1 MLLTAALLAA
11 GIGTV
16 AADPLNNNR
25 LEVPCEVDGEEY
37 VFVING
43 EGVAGHI
50 IGEGET
56 GNIIPVQDTVT
67 YRYKDPDTGEMVEE
81 TVVDQLG
88 QFGEKASNKKGLEKD
103 LKICLYESDAD
114 PDTPPITYEVPG
126 LGEVEVVR
134 FEIQAFFTP
143 RGR

>member
-1 MLLTAALLAA
+1 MRRIALLLTSMLLTAALLAA

-67 YRYKDPDTGEMVEE
+67 YRYRTRTPERWWRRRSSTNS
-81 TVVDQLG
+81 
-88 QFGEKASNKKGLEKD
+88 ASSARTL
-103 LKICLYESDAD
+103 
-114 PDTPPITYEVPG
+114 PI
-126 LGEVEVVR
+126 R
-134 FEIQAFFTP
+134 
-143 RGR
+143 RG